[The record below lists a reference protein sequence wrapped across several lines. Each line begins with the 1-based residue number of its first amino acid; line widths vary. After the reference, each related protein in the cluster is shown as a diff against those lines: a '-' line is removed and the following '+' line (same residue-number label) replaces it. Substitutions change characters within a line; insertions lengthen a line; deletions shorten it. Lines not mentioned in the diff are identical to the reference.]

1 MWFSSLSDTGFF
13 GPWGALK
20 ILSHINEPMVRK
32 WRKEDD
38 DLRQV
43 TKTKQSFRGNRA
55 RWPQSEDNTEQWVIE
70 QRTAG
75 RSVSSVS
82 IRRKATVVA
91 RDMKINDFQGGPSRC
106 FRFMNRRNFSIRTRT
121 TVSQQ
126 LPKDEELEELAIFR
140 TFCKSKITGK
150 KIRPEHITNMYE
162 ETENMVCEALVVL
175 FQYDPV

>member
-1 MWFSSLSDTGFF
+1 
-13 GPWGALK
+13 
-20 ILSHINEPMVRK
+20 MVRK

-38 DLRQV
+38 DLRRV

-55 RWPQSEDNTEQWVIE
+55 RWPQLEDNTEQWVIE

-82 IRRKATVVA
+82 IRPKATAAA
-91 RDMKINDFQGGPSRC
+91 RDMRINNFQGGPSRC
-106 FRFMNRRNFSIRTRT
+106 SRFTNRRNPSIRTRT

-126 LPKDEELEELAIFR
+126 LPKDYEEELAIFR
-140 TFCKSKITGK
+140 TYCKRKITGK

-162 ETENMVCEALVVL
+162 ETENAVCEALVVL
-175 FQYDPV
+175 FQYDPVWFQLTLNDQNPRPERWWPIGC